1 MAGCP
6 LNKRWRFNKYHVDQF
21 FKPHFDAGY
30 VYDKNEQTVLT
41 FILYLNDVADGG
53 ETTFYPDNKKRYML

>member
-1 MAGCP
+1 
-6 LNKRWRFNKYHVDQF
+6 VDQF

-30 VYDKNEQTVLT
+30 VYDKNEKTVLT

-53 ETTFYPDNKKRYML
+53 ETTFYPGNKKRYLS